1 MTFTLDDND
10 RYALLNV
17 ATQGKSASYIFMIR
31 NPKHTLDIFTRD
43 LSIFRATSKFV
54 LISGL
59 HMWDIEER
67 CLVRKFVGITQGFYT
82 VYSCFGGTDQNF
94 IASGSEDNKVYI
106 FHVKKESP
114 IGKLNIS

>member
-1 MTFTLDDND
+1 
-10 RYALLNV
+10 
-17 ATQGKSASYIFMIR
+17 
-31 NPKHTLDIFTRD
+31 
-43 LSIFRATSKFV
+43 
-54 LISGL
+54 
-59 HMWDIEER
+59 MWDIEER

-114 IGKLNIS
+114 IGELNISYCDGSHDNTALKILAV

>member
-17 ATQGKSASYIFMIR
+17 ATQGRSDSYIFMIR
-31 NPKHTLDIFTRD
+31 NPKHTLDIFTQD
-43 LSIFRATSKFV
+43 LSIFRPTWKFV

>member
-17 ATQGKSASYIFMIR
+17 ATQGRSASYIFMIR
-31 NPKHTLDIFTRD
+31 NTKHTLDIFTRD
-43 LSIFRATSKFV
+43 LSIFRATWKFV